1 MWQVGSYVSRRQ
13 SAGGALVLVLLVVA
27 ASCRAQSRPT
37 TQASSDSLR
46 VPILVYH
53 SIAPHHP
60 GQTAE
65 QRLLDVDTAVFREQ
79 MSYLVAHKFNVISL
93 EKLVDALDGRA
104 TIPEQA
110 VVITFDDGW
119 EDQYKHAFPI
129 LRQLGMTATFFVYS
143 TAIGVDG
150 ASMTWE
156 QVRELQA
163 GGMTIGCHSR
173 THPMLTAAGVN
184 LHAEVE
190 TSRED
195 IERNLGT
202 RPDLFAYPYGEWD
215 ARVADAVRAAGY
227 RAARA
232 FPGGAWNTAK
242 DLFALHAVLVT
253 DDMKAFEREVGPP

>member
-1 MWQVGSYVSRRQ
+1 MWHAGLHVSPRQ
-13 SAGGALVLVLLVVA
+13 SASGALVLALLAVA
-27 ASCRAQSRPT
+27 PACRAQSGPT
-37 TQASSDSLR
+37 SQPSSDSLR

-65 QRLLDVDTAVFREQ
+65 QRQLDVDTAAFREQ

-93 EKLVDALDGRA
+93 DKLVDALDGRA
-104 TIPEQA
+104 TIPEHA

-119 EDQYKHAFPI
+119 EDQYERAFPI
-129 LRQLGMTATFFVYS
+129 LRQLGLTATFFVYS
-143 TAIGVDG
+143 AAISVDG

-156 QVRELQA
+156 QVRELQDA
-163 GGMTIGCHSR
+163 GMTIGCHSR
-173 THPMLTAAGVN
+173 THPMLTAADVN

-195 IERNLGT
+195 IQRNLGT
-202 RPDLFAYPYGEWD
+202 RPDLFAYPYGAWD

-232 FPGGAWNTAK
+232 FPGGAWNTPA

-253 DDMKAFEREVGPP
+253 DDMEAFEREIGPP